1 MRCGSGSDG
10 PETDE
15 IMDRPIDFDISGKN
29 RSLTVENQV
38 VSIQFNKCSR
48 IKHCP
53 NPGQI
58 CLDERQQ
65 VVVCDVSGRD
75 EKQTFRFSM
84 EKKRVHEIL
93 VLSHHNAGFEVSDAD
108 YRRIGGSIPIREVE
122 SVNGVFSMFTE
133 QRRKTPWEL
142 SIDEPVHPFTASSRR
157 VRASRVAHAI
167 AACKSS
173 CSRSEKSARIS
184 SWLIPELSH
193 SRTFSTGYRRPRMH
207 GLPWQISGETVI
219 RERSSASFM
228 IQRLT
233 ERMKTVNTGLR
244 ALLPQLI

>member
-1 MRCGSGSDG
+1 M
-10 PETDE
+10 
-15 IMDRPIDFDISGKN
+15 
-29 RSLTVENQV
+29 ENQV
-38 VSIQFNKCSR
+38 VPIQFNKCSR
-48 IKHCP
+48 IEHCP

-65 VVVCDVSGRD
+65 VVVCNVSGRD
-75 EKQTFRFSM
+75 GKQTLRFSM

-93 VLSHHNAGFEVSDAD
+93 VLSHHDPGFEVSNAD
-108 YRRIGGSIPIREVE
+108 YCRIGRSIPIREVE
-122 SVNGVFSMFTE
+122 SMDSVFSMFTE
-133 QRRKTPWEL
+133 QRRKAPWEL

-157 VRASRVAHAI
+157 VRARRVAHAI

-173 CSRSEKSARIS
+173 RSRSEKSSRIS

-193 SRTFSTGYRRPRMH
+193 SSTFSTGYRSPRMH

-228 IQRLT
+228 VQRLT

-244 ALLPQLI
+244 ALFPPLI